1 MPLFSHKN
9 MLSTLRNNYPIRK
22 EFQDGYNKITRHTN
36 LKEVVDT
43 KYLVHAFCGTGKS
56 RLITHTTAQFLHTH
70 ANIKVLCVFPS
81 LTLIKQFCNKNVE
94 K

>member
-36 LKEVVDT
+36 LKKLSIQSISFTPFAVQV
-43 KYLVHAFCGTGKS
+43 S
-56 RLITHTTAQFLHTH
+56 RG
-70 ANIKVLCVFPS
+70 
-81 LTLIKQFCNKNVE
+81 
-94 K
+94 